1 MPCLPACPLAGWKTG
16 WLWLAAC
23 LSLPCLLASLACLP
37 ACPACWL
44 AGFLA
49 CWLAGLLAC
58 WLAGL
63 LACWLAAKN
72 TRTHTHTNKKKAKP
86 MPLNHHHQTHWVA
99 NTGLLELAAA
109 AKAETYASQQH
120 VARANDWHGL
130 AHKPFLKGSA
140 VGSAPPSPNL
150 RPCVKCFIPHAK
162 AEHVS
167 ARNIRHL

>member
-23 LSLPCLLASLACLP
+23 LACLPLLLACLP
-37 ACPACWL
+37 APL
-44 AGFLA
+44 AG
-49 CWLAGLLAC
+49 WLAC